1 MTNMET
7 LFIGYP
13 PCSTCKKAYKALLDL
28 GIEATYRNIKEENP
42 TKEEIQSW
50 IDRGVELKKLF
61 NTSGMLYRELNIK
74 EKRETYTQEQLI
86 ELLASN
92 GMLVKRPIVIQ
103 GDMII
108 IGNKVSEYE
117 KLQNRPVNDRSFF
130 HYLKMEL
137 KFSSFCLHALDSSSC
152 LISQIFFATYSTYIG
167 SFSLPLYG
175 TGVR

>member
-50 IDRGVELKKLF
+50 IDRGVELKNLF

-86 ELLASN
+86 ELLAAN

-103 GDMII
+103 GNMII
-108 IGNKVSEYE
+108 IGNKASEYE
-117 KLQNRPVNDRSFF
+117 KLQ
-130 HYLKMEL
+130 K
-137 KFSSFCLHALDSSSC
+137 
-152 LISQIFFATYSTYIG
+152 
-167 SFSLPLYG
+167 
-175 TGVR
+175 

>member
-117 KLQNRPVNDRSFF
+117 KLQKQG
-130 HYLKMEL
+130 L
-137 KFSSFCLHALDSSSC
+137 
-152 LISQIFFATYSTYIG
+152 
-167 SFSLPLYG
+167 
-175 TGVR
+175 

>member
-42 TKEEIQSW
+42 SKEEIQSW
-50 IDRGVELKKLF
+50 IDRGEKKKKLF

-103 GDMII
+103 GNMII

-117 KLQNRPVNDRSFF
+117 KLQ
-130 HYLKMEL
+130 K
-137 KFSSFCLHALDSSSC
+137 
-152 LISQIFFATYSTYIG
+152 
-167 SFSLPLYG
+167 
-175 TGVR
+175 

>member
-28 GIEATYRNIKEENP
+28 GIEDTYRNIKEENP

-117 KLQNRPVNDRSFF
+117 KLQ
-130 HYLKMEL
+130 KQT
-137 KFSSFCLHALDSSSC
+137 C
-152 LISQIFFATYSTYIG
+152 Q
-167 SFSLPLYG
+167 
-175 TGVR
+175 

>member
-42 TKEEIQSW
+42 TKEEIQNW

-117 KLQNRPVNDRSFF
+117 NLQKWVT
-130 HYLKMEL
+130 K
-137 KFSSFCLHALDSSSC
+137 
-152 LISQIFFATYSTYIG
+152 II
-167 SFSLPLYG
+167 
-175 TGVR
+175 

>member
-86 ELLASN
+86 DLLASN

-117 KLQNRPVNDRSFF
+117 KLQ
-130 HYLKMEL
+130 KQT
-137 KFSSFCLHALDSSSC
+137 C
-152 LISQIFFATYSTYIG
+152 Q
-167 SFSLPLYG
+167 
-175 TGVR
+175 

>member
-13 PCSTCKKAYKALLDL
+13 PCSTCKKAYKALQDL
-28 GIEATYRNIKEENP
+28 GIEATYRNIKEDNP

-50 IDRGVELKKLF
+50 IHRGVELKKLF
-61 NTSGMLYRELNIK
+61 NTSGMLYRELNVK
-74 EKRETYTQEQLI
+74 EKRETYTEEQLI

-103 GDMII
+103 GDNII

-117 KLQNRPVNDRSFF
+117 KLQ
-130 HYLKMEL
+130 KQT
-137 KFSSFCLHALDSSSC
+137 C
-152 LISQIFFATYSTYIG
+152 Q
-167 SFSLPLYG
+167 
-175 TGVR
+175 

>member
-61 NTSGMLYRELNIK
+61 NTSGMLYRELNRK

-117 KLQNRPVNDRSFF
+117 KLQ
-130 HYLKMEL
+130 KQT
-137 KFSSFCLHALDSSSC
+137 C
-152 LISQIFFATYSTYIG
+152 Q
-167 SFSLPLYG
+167 
-175 TGVR
+175 

>member
-61 NTSGMLYRELNIK
+61 NTSGMLYRELKIK

-92 GMLVKRPIVIQ
+92 AKIIKRPIVIQ
-103 GDMII
+103 GNMII

-117 KLQNRPVNDRSFF
+117 KLQ
-130 HYLKMEL
+130 K
-137 KFSSFCLHALDSSSC
+137 
-152 LISQIFFATYSTYIG
+152 
-167 SFSLPLYG
+167 
-175 TGVR
+175 

>member
-61 NTSGMLYRELNIK
+61 NTSGMLYRELNVK

-117 KLQNRPVNDRSFF
+117 KLQ
-130 HYLKMEL
+130 K
-137 KFSSFCLHALDSSSC
+137 KTC
-152 LISQIFFATYSTYIG
+152 Q
-167 SFSLPLYG
+167 
-175 TGVR
+175 

>member
-7 LFIGYP
+7 LVVGYP
-13 PCSTCKKAYKALLDL
+13 PCSTCKKAYKALLAL

-117 KLQNRPVNDRSFF
+117 KLQKIDLSMTGLSF
-130 HYLKMEL
+130 
-137 KFSSFCLHALDSSSC
+137 
-152 LISQIFFATYSTYIG
+152 II
-167 SFSLPLYG
+167 
-175 TGVR
+175 

>member
-13 PCSTCKKAYKALLDL
+13 PCKKKKKAYKALLDL

-103 GDMII
+103 GNMII

-117 KLQNRPVNDRSFF
+117 KLQ
-130 HYLKMEL
+130 K
-137 KFSSFCLHALDSSSC
+137 
-152 LISQIFFATYSTYIG
+152 
-167 SFSLPLYG
+167 
-175 TGVR
+175 

>member
-74 EKRETYTQEQLI
+74 KEKRETYTQEQLI

-103 GDMII
+103 GNMII

-117 KLQNRPVNDRSFF
+117 KLQ
-130 HYLKMEL
+130 K
-137 KFSSFCLHALDSSSC
+137 
-152 LISQIFFATYSTYIG
+152 
-167 SFSLPLYG
+167 
-175 TGVR
+175 

>member
-61 NTSGMLYRELNIK
+61 NTSGMLYRELNVK
-74 EKRETYTQEQLI
+74 EKRETYTEEQLI

-103 GDMII
+103 GNMII

-117 KLQNRPVNDRSFF
+117 INKKGPNIQD
-130 HYLKMEL
+130 LK
-137 KFSSFCLHALDSSSC
+137 
-152 LISQIFFATYSTYIG
+152 I
-167 SFSLPLYG
+167 
-175 TGVR
+175 

>member
-108 IGNKVSEYE
+108 IGNKVSGIR
-117 KLQNRPVNDRSFF
+117 KLTKIDLSIDRSLF
-130 HYLKMEL
+130 
-137 KFSSFCLHALDSSSC
+137 
-152 LISQIFFATYSTYIG
+152 
-167 SFSLPLYG
+167 
-175 TGVR
+175 

>member
-28 GIEATYRNIKEENP
+28 GIEATYRNIKEKNP

-117 KLQNRPVNDRSFF
+117 KLQ
-130 HYLKMEL
+130 KQT
-137 KFSSFCLHALDSSSC
+137 C
-152 LISQIFFATYSTYIG
+152 Q
-167 SFSLPLYG
+167 
-175 TGVR
+175 

>member
-103 GDMII
+103 GNMII

-117 KLQNRPVNDRSFF
+117 KLQ
-130 HYLKMEL
+130 KQT
-137 KFSSFCLHALDSSSC
+137 C
-152 LISQIFFATYSTYIG
+152 Q
-167 SFSLPLYG
+167 
-175 TGVR
+175 

>member
-92 GMLVKRPIVIQ
+92 GMLAKRPIVIQ

-117 KLQNRPVNDRSFF
+117 KLQ
-130 HYLKMEL
+130 KQT
-137 KFSSFCLHALDSSSC
+137 C
-152 LISQIFFATYSTYIG
+152 Q
-167 SFSLPLYG
+167 
-175 TGVR
+175 

>member
-50 IDRGVELKKLF
+50 INRGVELKKLF

-117 KLQNRPVNDRSFF
+117 KLQ
-130 HYLKMEL
+130 KQT
-137 KFSSFCLHALDSSSC
+137 C
-152 LISQIFFATYSTYIG
+152 Q
-167 SFSLPLYG
+167 
-175 TGVR
+175 

>member
-61 NTSGMLYRELNIK
+61 NTSGMLYRKLNIK

-117 KLQNRPVNDRSFF
+117 KLQ
-130 HYLKMEL
+130 KQT
-137 KFSSFCLHALDSSSC
+137 C
-152 LISQIFFATYSTYIG
+152 Q
-167 SFSLPLYG
+167 
-175 TGVR
+175 

>member
-50 IDRGVELKKLF
+50 IDRGVELKNLF

-92 GMLVKRPIVIQ
+92 GMLVKRPLLIKEDLVL
-103 GDMII
+103 
-108 IGNKVSEYE
+108 IGFKEEEWAEN
-117 KLQNRPVNDRSFF
+117 
-130 HYLKMEL
+130 LK
-137 KFSSFCLHALDSSSC
+137 
-152 LISQIFFATYSTYIG
+152 
-167 SFSLPLYG
+167 
-175 TGVR
+175 

>member
-92 GMLVKRPIVIQ
+92 GMLIKRPIVIQ
-103 GDMII
+103 KDRII
-108 IGNKVSEYE
+108 VGNKVSEYE
-117 KLQNRPVNDRSFF
+117 TLKNRPV
-130 HYLKMEL
+130 K
-137 KFSSFCLHALDSSSC
+137 
-152 LISQIFFATYSTYIG
+152 
-167 SFSLPLYG
+167 
-175 TGVR
+175 

>member
-1 MTNMET
+1 MTNMKT

-117 KLQNRPVNDRSFF
+117 KLQ
-130 HYLKMEL
+130 KQT
-137 KFSSFCLHALDSSSC
+137 C
-152 LISQIFFATYSTYIG
+152 Q
-167 SFSLPLYG
+167 
-175 TGVR
+175 

>member
-13 PCSTCKKAYKALLDL
+13 PCSTCKKAYKALLAL

-117 KLQNRPVNDRSFF
+117 KLQ
-130 HYLKMEL
+130 KQT
-137 KFSSFCLHALDSSSC
+137 C
-152 LISQIFFATYSTYIG
+152 Q
-167 SFSLPLYG
+167 
-175 TGVR
+175 

>member
-103 GDMII
+103 DDMII

-117 KLQNRPVNDRSFF
+117 KLQ
-130 HYLKMEL
+130 KQT
-137 KFSSFCLHALDSSSC
+137 C
-152 LISQIFFATYSTYIG
+152 Q
-167 SFSLPLYG
+167 
-175 TGVR
+175 

>member
-28 GIEATYRNIKEENP
+28 GVEATYRNIKEENP

-117 KLQNRPVNDRSFF
+117 KLQ
-130 HYLKMEL
+130 KQT
-137 KFSSFCLHALDSSSC
+137 C
-152 LISQIFFATYSTYIG
+152 Q
-167 SFSLPLYG
+167 
-175 TGVR
+175 